1 MDIVLLIPGHIET
14 KYHMKMAK
22 EKNKFVEI
30 IKNSAP
36 DWLNIEVIY
45 SCDLLNPDLKKILT
59 KDFTFRNF
67 NFDHYIDLEN
77 IITKGI
83 VRPTKCGI
91 KYAYC
96 KYGPKSFFA
105 RTGQDCIIEP
115 TKFIKMLSE
124 FKDRVN
130 DLFMLGGSDTDK
142 NFKLCFQD
150 QKQIDTVP
158 PRWRFCQGNFMFAS
172 TWVWNKYYVNKL
184 PPHIGHYADDSA
196 VSWLIYND
204 GGELIHYTKN
214 QFWKHYG
221 EKNFPY
227 K

>member
-1 MDIVLLIPGHIET
+1 MDIVLLIPGHIKT
-14 KYHMKMAK
+14 QHHIRMAK
-22 EKNKFVEI
+22 EKSKFVEI
-30 IKNSAP
+30 LKKSSP

-91 KYAYC
+91 KYTYC

-105 RTGQDCIIEP
+105 RTGQDCTLEP

-124 FKDRVN
+124 FKTKVDE
-130 DLFMLGGSDTDK
+130 LFMLGGSDTDK
-142 NFKLCFQD
+142 NFKLCFDDEQ
-150 QKQIDTVP
+150 QKKKVP
-158 PRWRFCQGNFMFAS
+158 VRWRFCQGNFMFAP
-172 TWVWNKYYVNKL
+172 TWVWNKYYVNNL
-184 PPHIGHYADDSA
+184 PPRTIHYADDSV
-196 VSWLIYND
+196 VSWLIHDD
-204 GGELIHYTKN
+204 GGELIHYKN
-214 QFWKHYG
+214 KFWKHHQ
-221 EKNFPY
+221 EKNFPHG
-227 K
+227 